1 LELYLKTIGSIT
13 KRTHSLA
20 KCVELVEKLHGE
32 QFPPSAKRWI
42 EDLDKIDP
50 DPGTTF
56 RYEGDDGKQDYSEF
70 WVDLRQFQFAMRQ
83 IFEMIDRAILRVGP
97 ENKPARK

>member
-1 LELYLKTIGSIT
+1 
-13 KRTHSLA
+13 
-20 KCVELVEKLHGE
+20 
-32 QFPPSAKRWI
+32 
-42 EDLDKIDP
+42 LDKIDP